1 MTSLTL
7 VYVSLSGNTHSF
19 VTRFAA
25 YLKETHDIDSRLINI
40 KDLKHDTFPVE
51 EDFLALLP
59 TYLEGGN
66 GLDNGDTE
74 ILTTPLRQFIA
85 AYDNYKNCFGIIGSG
100 NRNFNNQ
107 YCLSAKQY
115 AEQFGFPIL
124 ADFELRGTSTDIE
137 RIAPIVLN
145 AWEAFKASKHDT
157 KKEI

>member
-1 MTSLTL
+1 MKSLTL

-19 VTRFAA
+19 VTRFARF
-25 YLKETHDIDSRLINI
+25 LKEKHNIDSRLINI
-40 KDLKHDTFPVE
+40 KDLKHETFPVK

-85 AYDNYKNCFGIIGSG
+85 AHDNYKNCFGIIGSG

-115 AEQFGFPIL
+115 AEQFGFPML
-124 ADFELRGTSTDIE
+124 ADFELRGTSADIE
-137 RIAPIVLN
+137 RIAPIVLK
-145 AWEAFKASKHDT
+145 AWEAFGAADES
-157 KKEI
+157 